1 MNEKLNIDSSFIDEF
16 CTKHAINYLGLFGS
30 FARNEQT
37 PTSDVDV
44 LVDFDHPQSLFGLSR
59 IKSALETQL
68 GKPVDLVTRNS
79 LKPTIKSHIEKD
91 IRTLYEK
98 R

>member
-30 FARNEQT
+30 FALNEQT

-44 LVDFDHPQSLFGLSR
+44 LIDFDYPQSLFGLSR
-59 IKSALETQL
+59 IKSALETQF
-68 GKPVDLVTRNS
+68 GRPVDLVTRTS
-79 LKPTIKSHIEKD
+79 LKPTIKPYIEKD
-91 IRTLYEK
+91 IQTLYEK